1 MSEQVLLRRGAY
13 HDSVTLLR
21 ITQAVADTPGVTAAQ
36 VAMAT
41 ELNVE
46 LTRGL
51 GFDVPGD
58 VAPTDL
64 LIAVRGQ
71 DEHAV
76 QAGVAAVDVAIADSR
91 APAASGFGAVA
102 APRTVRAATV
112 AAPDADLVLLSV
124 PGPSVLGEALDAL
137 DAGRHVMVFSDNVP
151 IEHEVLLKQ
160 RADEADLLVMGPDCG
175 TAIVAGVGLGF
186 ANVLTGGADPAGLR
200 VGIVAA
206 SGTGAQQLSCLL
218 DEAGA
223 GVSHLLGVGGRDLS
237 AQVGGRS
244 AIRALA
250 MLDADPGTGHIVV
263 LSKPPDPAVADSMRA
278 RAARADTP
286 VTMVLL
292 GAGQPNLTQAAEAVL
307 DAIDVPVPDW
317 PTWGRN
323 HAKPDGHPG
332 ALRGL
337 YAGGTLA
344 DEAMMVAGDILGD
357 LRSNIPMRPDLA
369 LPDPVLGRPPL
380 TGAGHAVVDLGDDAF
395 TRGRPHPM
403 IDPSLRLDLLAA
415 QAADP
420 EVRVVLLDVVLGHG
434 AEADPAARLAPA
446 IRRALESS
454 GWPLAVVVSLIG
466 TVGDPQHRDRQA
478 AQLAAAGA
486 AVFVSNAA
494 AARTAAA
501 VAAGERGVR

>member
-1 MSEQVLLRRGAY
+1 MTEQILLRRGAY

-51 GFDVPGD
+51 GFEVPD
-58 VAPTDL
+58 DAAPTDL
-64 LIAVRGQ
+64 LIAVRGN
-71 DEHAV
+71 DEQAV
-76 QAGVAAVDVAIADSR
+76 QAGLAAVDVAIADAR
-91 APAASGFGAVA
+91 TPATAGFGAA
-102 APRTVRAATV
+102 APPRTVRTAAA

-137 DAGRHVMVFSDNVP
+137 EAGRHVMVFSDNVP
-151 IEHEVLLKQ
+151 VEHEVILKQ
-160 RADEADLLVMGPDCG
+160 RAEEAGLLVMGPDCG

-186 ANVLTGGADPAGLR
+186 ANVLVGSADPGSLR

-244 AIRALA
+244 AIQALA
-250 MLDADPGTGHIVV
+250 MLDADPDTGHIVV
-263 LSKPPDPAVADSMRA
+263 LSKPPDPTVADSIRA
-278 RAARADTP
+278 RAARAGTP
-286 VTMVLL
+286 VTTVLL
-292 GAGQPNLTQAAEAVL
+292 GAGQPNLTEATEAVL
-307 DAIDVPVPDW
+307 EAIDVPVPDW

-323 HAKPDGHPG
+323 HAAPDGNTG

-344 DEAMMVAGDILGD
+344 DEAMLVAGNTLGD
-357 LRSNIPMRPDLA
+357 LRSNIPLRPELA
-369 LPDPVLGRPPL
+369 LPDPVLGRPQL

-420 EVRVVLLDVVLGHG
+420 DVRVLLLDVVLGHG

-446 IRRALESS
+446 IRQALR
-454 GWPLAVVVSLIG
+454 GAGRPLAVVVSLIG
-466 TVGDPQHRDRQA
+466 TLGDPQHRDRQA

-501 VAAGERGVR
+501 VAAGEGSAR